1 MKKTVLFI
9 VALLLFG
16 YLSPFA
22 FAQSVSTEE
31 MLSKKIGTDGLVLG
45 MKQSEAIFEI
55 GKMGNFTL
63 ADKCE
68 HPQGGEL
75 LYYLCQKQKIAYV
88 ICVNT
93 QGLIWGIEKQ
103 FFVNENY
110 VESTFKSQQA
120 DLLYR
125 YGTPIINEMTH
136 IIWRGEHYKVELKV
150 QPAQYEYNI
159 REMYI
164 LL

>member
-1 MKKTVLFI
+1 MKKIVLFI
-9 VALLLFG
+9 VASLLCSC
-16 YLSPFA
+16 LSPFA
-22 FAQSVSTEE
+22 FAQSVSAEE
-31 MLSKKIGTDGLVLG
+31 ILSKKIGTDGLVLA
-45 MKQSEAIFEI
+45 MTQSDAIFEI

-63 ADKCE
+63 ANRCE

-75 LYYLCQKQKIAYV
+75 LYYLNQKQKIAYT
-88 ICVNT
+88 ICVNN
-93 QGLIWGIEKQ
+93 QGLIWGVEKQ
-103 FFVNENY
+103 IFVNKNF

-136 IIWRGEHYKVELKV
+136 IVWRGESYKVELIA
-150 QPAQYEYNI
+150 QPAQDEYMI